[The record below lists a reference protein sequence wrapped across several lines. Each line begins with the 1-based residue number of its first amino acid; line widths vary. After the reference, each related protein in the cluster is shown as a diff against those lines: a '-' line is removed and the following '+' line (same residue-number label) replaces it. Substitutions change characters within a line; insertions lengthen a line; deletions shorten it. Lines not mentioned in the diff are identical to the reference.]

1 MALTKIDD
9 RGLKTPIDLLDN
21 EKIRFG
27 TGNDLEIYHNASNS
41 LIENT
46 TGNLIIKDTT
56 GSVYVQSAGIYFQ
69 DDTTNENIARFIAD
83 GAVELYYN
91 NSKKFE
97 TTDIGVQATGH
108 IFSTTKFR
116 GNDDVKV
123 SLGTSE
129 DLQIYHDGSHSYID
143 NTNGT
148 GNIYIKDEIVRVRA
162 ATSFAVDNADGTET
176 SLMAT
181 LNGAVDLYYNNAKKL
196 ETTSSGIAI
205 AGDIDVNSGGNIF
218 CEDNGKIRIGTS
230 DDLQIYHDASNSYIA
245 NTTGNLIIKDTTG
258 TIYLQS
264 TRIDFESEDGEQ
276 IAHFISDGAVELYY
290 DNVKTFQT
298 NTDGIIVQ
306 ATEGGDANLFL
317 YADEG
322 DDDVDKWLIQSESDG
337 YFALKNNASGSY
349 EISIKA
355 TGNGNVELYYDNT
368 WRFKTES
375 WGVSVNGNLA
385 LGDNEYLNF
394 GGNNDLQI
402 YHDASNSRIHDGGTG
417 VLAIS
422 GSQVHIQNA
431 AQSETCA
438 KFIEDGAVELYH
450 NNVKKLE
457 TASTGINIGV
467 SSPQYAKPV
476 NIQGGNGATLSLSN
490 QDYTGNDADTWSGIE
505 GRIQCGNS
513 VWGTSGV
520 RFKKANGTAEDKHT
534 KLELYVTDGY
544 ANQTGLIVNPDGEVT
559 KPLQPSFVARA
570 GAGRNDVT
578 GTITFTSCDS
588 GWNVSGSYDTSN
600 SRFTAPVA
608 GWYHFGGQA
617 GYKETDDNYNV
628 KFMVNGAYQFE
639 VARVIGGS
647 NDDSWQSHSTFAWSQ
662 IYKLA
667 KDDYVSL
674 ETAYEMHQNS
684 TYSSFWGYLIK

>member
-27 TGNDLEIYHNASNS
+27 TGNDLEIFHDATHTYIN
-41 LIENT
+41 NT
-46 TGNLIIKDTT
+46 TGDLRITDTGGGGIIIGTDSLALRNSARDENYLT
-56 GSVYVQSAGIYFQ
+56 GNV
-69 DDTTNENIARFIAD
+69 N

-91 NSKKFE
+91 NVKKFE
-97 TTDIGVQATGH
+97 TTDVGVLATGH

-349 EISIKA
+349 ETSIKA

-467 SSPQYAKPV
+467 
-476 NIQGGNGATLSLSN
+476 
-490 QDYTGNDADTWSGIE
+490 
-505 GRIQCGNS
+505 
-513 VWGTSGV
+513 
-520 RFKKANGTAEDKHT
+520 
-534 KLELYVTDGY
+534 
-544 ANQTGLIVNPDGEVT
+544 
-559 KPLQPSFVARA
+559 
-570 GAGRNDVT
+570 
-578 GTITFTSCDS
+578 
-588 GWNVSGSYDTSN
+588 
-600 SRFTAPVA
+600 
-608 GWYHFGGQA
+608 
-617 GYKETDDNYNV
+617 
-628 KFMVNGAYQFE
+628 
-639 VARVIGGS
+639 
-647 NDDSWQSHSTFAWSQ
+647 
-662 IYKLA
+662 
-667 KDDYVSL
+667 
-674 ETAYEMHQNS
+674 
-684 TYSSFWGYLIK
+684 